1 MHKAVDVAGY
11 PDSAITWVQNP
22 ELLHRVVVLGRAQVS
37 ARTTGG
43 RASSFENLPTGPT
56 ESSGFQ
62 VGIQRGPNAA
72 NDGACNQI

>member
-43 RASSFENLPTGPT
+43 RAPSFENLQVIEKFSFGGPT
-56 ESSGFQ
+56 
-62 VGIQRGPNAA
+62 RTK
-72 NDGACNQI
+72 